1 MPVYPK
7 CVAEAIRSPE
17 YSCLHGG
24 MDAEGSEV
32 KLDCGC
38 FVTIGFTITGDP
50 QRITSIGYRSN
61 GCGYMIAAAEAYC
74 RSLDGAKLVELHG
87 LADAPFDRLQTELE
101 PGERLARE
109 PCFAASARAVK
120 SALAAYRFSRIE
132 EFAGERALICTCFGV
147 SEDRIAEFIAAR
159 SPESPADI
167 ADALGAG
174 SGCGSCRMLIQEMID
189 TASSDASR

>member
-7 CVAEAIRSPE
+7 CVADLIRSPE

-38 FVTIGFTITGDP
+38 FLTIGISVTGDP
-50 QRITSIGYRSN
+50 QAITSIGYRSN
-61 GCGYMIAAAEAYC
+61 GCGYMIAAAEACC
-74 RSLDGAKLVELHG
+74 RRLDGAKLVELHG
-87 LADAPFDRLQTELE
+87 LDEAPFERLQTELE
-101 PGERLARE
+101 PNERVARG
-109 PCFAASARAVK
+109 PCFAASTMAVK
-120 SALAAYRFSRIE
+120 SALAAYRLSRIE

-167 ADALGAG
+167 ADALRAG